1 MKENVEVI
9 VKVGFNDK
17 EMSIM
22 TTSIKNVK
30 YSTNDHGNIRM
41 CCLSIRNAR
50 IRDNKY
56 KEYNTEYGREMYTI
70 RDARIRDNKYKEY
83 NTEYGREMYTIRD
96 EDLWVYESPLPI
108 EFYITRTTTFESPE
122 EDDSKYATK
131 YVNGEPYCKVK
142 IKED

>member
-1 MKENVEVI
+1 MKENVEVV
-9 VKVGFNDK
+9 VKVGFDNK

-41 CCLSIRNAR
+41 CCLSIRN
-50 IRDNKY
+50 
-56 KEYNTEYGREMYTI
+56 
-70 RDARIRDNKYKEY
+70 ARIRDNKYKEY

-142 IKED
+142 IGNKD

>member
-1 MKENVEVI
+1 MKENVEVV
-9 VKVGFNDK
+9 VKVGFDGK

-22 TTSIKNVK
+22 TTGIKNVS
-30 YSTNDHGNIRM
+30 YSTDNHGNIRM
-41 CCLSIRNAR
+41 CCLSIRN
-50 IRDNKY
+50 
-56 KEYNTEYGREMYTI
+56 
-70 RDARIRDNKYKEY
+70 ARIRDNKYKEY

-142 IKED
+142 IGNKDKQ

>member
-1 MKENVEVI
+1 MKENVEVV
-9 VKVGFNDK
+9 VKVGFNGK

-22 TTSIKNVK
+22 TTGIKNVS
-30 YSTNDHGNIRM
+30 YSINAHGGNIDIY
-41 CCLSIRNAR
+41 CLSIRNAR
-50 IRDNKY
+50 IMDNKH
-56 KEYNTEYGREMYTI
+56 KQYNTEYGRDYYT
-70 RDARIRDNKYKEY
+70 
-83 NTEYGREMYTIRD
+83 TRD

-142 IKED
+142 IGNKDKQ

>member
-1 MKENVEVI
+1 MKENVEVV
-9 VKVGFNDK
+9 VKVGFDGK

-22 TTSIKNVK
+22 TTGIKNVS
-30 YSTNDHGNIRM
+30 YSTDNHGDIRM

-56 KEYNTEYGREMYTI
+56 KEYNTEYGREMYT
-70 RDARIRDNKYKEY
+70 N
-83 NTEYGREMYTIRD
+83 RD

-122 EDDSKYATK
+122 EDDSKYDTL
-131 YVNGEPYCKVK
+131 YDSNNQPYMKVK
-142 IKED
+142 LKEDKQ

>member
-1 MKENVEVI
+1 MKENVEVV
-9 VKVGFNDK
+9 VKVGFDGK

-22 TTSIKNVK
+22 TTGIKNVS
-30 YSTNDHGNIRM
+30 YSTDNHGNIRM
-41 CCLSIRNAR
+41 CCLSIRN
-50 IRDNKY
+50 
-56 KEYNTEYGREMYTI
+56 
-70 RDARIRDNKYKEY
+70 ARIRDNKYKEY

-131 YVNGEPYCKVK
+131 YVNGELYCKVK
-142 IKED
+142 IENKDEQ

>member
-1 MKENVEVI
+1 MKEVVEVV
-9 VKVGFNDK
+9 VKVGFDSK

-22 TTSIKNVK
+22 TTGIKNVS
-30 YSTNDHGNIRM
+30 YSTNNHGDIRM
-41 CCLSIRNAR
+41 CCLSIRN
-50 IRDNKY
+50 
-56 KEYNTEYGREMYTI
+56 
-70 RDARIRDNKYKEY
+70 ARIRDNKYKEY

-131 YVNGEPYCKVK
+131 FVGGQPYMKVK
-142 IKED
+142 IGENKNENNTRTLRQEE

>member
-1 MKENVEVI
+1 MKENVEVV
-9 VKVGFNDK
+9 VKIGFDDK

-30 YSTNDHGNIRM
+30 YSTNDHGNIGM
-41 CCLSIRNAR
+41 CCLSIRN
-50 IRDNKY
+50 
-56 KEYNTEYGREMYTI
+56 
-70 RDARIRDNKYKEY
+70 ARIRDNKYKEY

-142 IKED
+142 IKDKDEQ

>member
-1 MKENVEVI
+1 MKENVEVV
-9 VKVGFNDK
+9 VKVGFDNK
-17 EMSIM
+17 EMGIM
-22 TTSIKNVK
+22 TSSIKNVK

-70 RDARIRDNKYKEY
+70 RD
-83 NTEYGREMYTIRD
+83 

-108 EFYITRTTTFESPE
+108 EFYITRTSTFESPE

-142 IKED
+142 IKDKDE

>member
-70 RDARIRDNKYKEY
+70 RD
-83 NTEYGREMYTIRD
+83 

-142 IKED
+142 IENKDKQ

>member
-1 MKENVEVI
+1 MKENVEVV

-30 YSTNDHGNIRM
+30 YSTDTCNGNIT
-41 CCLSIRNAR
+41 IYR
-50 IRDNKY
+50 IS
-56 KEYNTEYGREMYTI
+56 I

-83 NTEYGREMYTIRD
+83 NTEYGREMCTIRD
-96 EDLWVYESPLPI
+96 EDLWVYESPKPI
-108 EFYITRTTTFESPE
+108 EFYIARTTTYESPE

-131 YVNGEPYCKVK
+131 FVEGQPYMKVK
-142 IKED
+142 IGDK

>member
-1 MKENVEVI
+1 MNMKENVEVV
-9 VKVGFNDK
+9 VKVGFDNK

-70 RDARIRDNKYKEY
+70 RD
-83 NTEYGREMYTIRD
+83 
-96 EDLWVYESPLPI
+96 EDLWIYESPLPI

-131 YVNGEPYCKVK
+131 FVNGEPYCKVK

>member
-1 MKENVEVI
+1 MKENVEVV

-17 EMSIM
+17 EMCIM
-22 TTSIKNVK
+22 TTRIKNVN
-30 YSTNDHGNIRM
+30 YSINTHCGNIEIY
-41 CCLSIRNAR
+41 CLSIRN
-50 IRDNKY
+50 
-56 KEYNTEYGREMYTI
+56 
-70 RDARIRDNKYKEY
+70 ARIRDNKYKEY

-142 IKED
+142 IENKDKQ

>member
-30 YSTNDHGNIRM
+30 YYTNDHGNIRM
-41 CCLSIRNAR
+41 CCLSIRN
-50 IRDNKY
+50 
-56 KEYNTEYGREMYTI
+56 
-70 RDARIRDNKYKEY
+70 ARIRDNKYKEY

-122 EDDSKYATK
+122 EDDTKYATK

>member
-1 MKENVEVI
+1 MKENVEVV
-9 VKVGFNDK
+9 VKVGFDNK

-41 CCLSIRNAR
+41 CCLSIRN
-50 IRDNKY
+50 
-56 KEYNTEYGREMYTI
+56 
-70 RDARIRDNKYKEY
+70 ARIRDNKYKEY

-142 IKED
+142 IKDKDGQ

>member
-1 MKENVEVI
+1 MKENVEVV
-9 VKVGFNDK
+9 VKVGFDNK

-70 RDARIRDNKYKEY
+70 RD
-83 NTEYGREMYTIRD
+83 

-108 EFYITRTTTFESPE
+108 EFYIARTMTFESPE

-131 YVNGEPYCKVK
+131 FVNGEPYCKVK
-142 IKED
+142 IKDKAGQ